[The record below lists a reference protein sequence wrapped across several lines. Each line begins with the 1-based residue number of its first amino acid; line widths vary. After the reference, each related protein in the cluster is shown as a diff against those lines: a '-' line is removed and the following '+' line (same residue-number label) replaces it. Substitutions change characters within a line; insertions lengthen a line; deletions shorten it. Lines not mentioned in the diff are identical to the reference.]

1 MSIKNPYEDFTFHG
15 DQYGGY
21 ETKGNKEH
29 DAFNEGVK
37 ALIAWLDEKCDHR
50 LQSSVGGFFYPDSR
64 RDCPQCWKEL
74 KEKHEQRMY

>member
-1 MSIKNPYEDFTFHG
+1 MSIKNPYEEMRSIAGFDFKANG
-15 DQYGGY
+15 
-21 ETKGNKEH
+21 
-29 DAFNEGVK
+29 FNEGVK